1 VTELLSDE
9 QLIKRYVAAAS
20 GHRRATEEGNPRK
33 ANEQHDILAAAYREL
48 RKRGL
53 AAQRKLLPL
62 LVHADVGVR
71 IWAAAHALEFSP
83 RDGEPVLVAIA
94 RLSGPIGFS
103 AEMTLKEWRKGRLEF
118 P

>member
-1 VTELLSDE
+1 
-9 QLIKRYVAAAS
+9 
-20 GHRRATEEGNPRK
+20 
-33 ANEQHDILAAAYREL
+33 
-48 RKRGL
+48 
-53 AAQRKLLPL
+53 
-62 LVHADVGVR
+62 VR

-94 RLSGPIGFS
+94 RLSEPIGFS